1 MKRHLVW
8 GLIGLV
14 ISITAQ
20 ADNPQQVETKTYV
33 DEPIVGWHW
42 YNEPQPEED
51 EEPPEPEQ
59 IPLSSLSP
67 TLQKKVMQKLTEEAL
82 DTAIMQPSPQNAL
95 RYMAYQ
101 RFWLE
106 QSGKFERSVKKGL
119 LLDPALD
126 YNLEHSHYN
135 STVPLQLSQLQNKEK
150 AAIQS
155 LSSEYGVFF
164 FYRGQDPLDNQLAT
178 VVRDFAQ
185 SHNIALIPVSVDGV
199 RSEALPDTRPDT
211 GQVAKMGI
219 THFPAL
225 FLVDPKSEHYQPLAY
240 GFMTQDALAR
250 RFLDVATDFK
260 PNYWGGA
267 TWWKDIKKYVVH
279 VCFRSMHMAA
289 WPRHSR

>member
-8 GLIGLV
+8 GLVGLV

-51 EEPPEPEQ
+51 EEPPESEQ

-155 LSSEYGVFF
+155 LSAEYGVFF

-260 PNYWGGA
+260 PNY
-267 TWWKDIKKYVVH
+267 
-279 VCFRSMHMAA
+279 
-289 WPRHSR
+289 

>member
-1 MKRHLVW
+1 
-8 GLIGLV
+8 
-14 ISITAQ
+14 
-20 ADNPQQVETKTYV
+20 
-33 DEPIVGWHW
+33 
-42 YNEPQPEED
+42 
-51 EEPPEPEQ
+51 
-59 IPLSSLSP
+59 
-67 TLQKKVMQKLTEEAL
+67 MQKLTEEAL

-119 LLDPALD
+119 LLDPTLD

-135 STVPLQLSQLQNKEK
+135 STVPLQLSQLQDKEK

-155 LSSEYGVFF
+155 LSSQYGLFF
-164 FYRGQDPLDNQLAT
+164 FYRGQDPLDNQLVT
-178 VVRDFAQ
+178 VVREFAL

-199 RSEALPDTRPDT
+199 RSEALPETRPDT

-260 PNYWGGA
+260 PNY
-267 TWWKDIKKYVVH
+267 
-279 VCFRSMHMAA
+279 
-289 WPRHSR
+289 

>member
-8 GLIGLV
+8 GLVGLV

-67 TLQKKVMQKLTEEAL
+67 TLQKKVMQTLTEEAL

-119 LLDPALD
+119 LLDPTLD

-155 LSSEYGVFF
+155 LSAEYGVFF

-260 PNYWGGA
+260 PNY
-267 TWWKDIKKYVVH
+267 
-279 VCFRSMHMAA
+279 
-289 WPRHSR
+289 

>member
-1 MKRHLVW
+1 MTRRILILLISLAIPGA
-8 GLIGLV
+8 GL
-14 ISITAQ
+14 A
-20 ADNPQQVETKTYV
+20 NNEERVETRTYV

-51 EEPPEPEQ
+51 EESPEPEQ
-59 IPLSSLSP
+59 IPLSTLSP
-67 TLQKKVMQKLTEEAL
+67 TVQKKVMQKLTEEAL

-119 LLDPALD
+119 LLDPTLD

-135 STVPLQLSQLQNKEK
+135 STVPLQLSQLQDKEK
-150 AAIQS
+150 AAIQL
-155 LSSEYGVFF
+155 LSSQYGVFF

-178 VVRDFAQ
+178 VVREFAL

-199 RSEALPDTRPDT
+199 RSEALPETRPDT

-260 PNYWGGA
+260 PNY
-267 TWWKDIKKYVVH
+267 
-279 VCFRSMHMAA
+279 
-289 WPRHSR
+289 

>member
-260 PNYWGGA
+260 PNY
-267 TWWKDIKKYVVH
+267 
-279 VCFRSMHMAA
+279 
-289 WPRHSR
+289 